1 MTGFSP
7 ANFTVSGSGFTPG
20 GSVAI
25 NVLNSSGSIV
35 GTTNT
40 TADSNGDINDT
51 VGSSLLSAIGSNT
64 AGTYYGSVEAV
75 DSTTGIKSNVIS
87 VTLTVTMPTPQ
98 ITLSTTSFTYV
109 G

>member
-25 NVLNSSGSIV
+25 NVLNSSGNIV

-51 VGSSLLSAIGSNT
+51 VASSILAIGPNT

-75 DSTTGIKSNVIS
+75 DSTTGIKSNAVN